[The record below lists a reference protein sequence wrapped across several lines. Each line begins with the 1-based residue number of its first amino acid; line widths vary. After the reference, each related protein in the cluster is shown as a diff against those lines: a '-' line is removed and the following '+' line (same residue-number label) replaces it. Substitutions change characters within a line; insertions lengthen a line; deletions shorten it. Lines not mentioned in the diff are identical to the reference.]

1 LLRVVPIVALALL
14 PASVASADV
23 LGGERG
29 AWSAWVSPTTGSGA
43 FWDNVSRGCDAALWV
58 NGTGNCASPVTGFY
72 RDGSGS
78 ANDAGMSQS
87 DLLRQPVFGVR
98 SMYEGSD
105 GLGSNRPSDED
116 ETSGDDVPVPEPGT
130 MLLLG
135 TGVAGLAMAIRR
147 RRREQ

>member
-1 LLRVVPIVALALL
+1 LLRVLPIVALALL
-14 PASVASADV
+14 PASMASADV

-29 AWSAWVSPTTGSGA
+29 SWSAWVSPTRGSGA

-72 RDGSGS
+72 RDGAGS
-78 ANDAGMSQS
+78 ASDAVSSQS
-87 DLLRQPVFGVR
+87 DLLRQPIFGVR

-105 GLGSNRPSDED
+105 GLGSNPDEKA
-116 ETSGDDVPVPEPGT
+116 DDVPVPEPGT

-135 TGVAGLAMAIRR
+135 TGVASLAMAIRR